1 MNIKKF
7 FLKYIS
13 TKYWK
18 EHEQRPNKIP
28 LSLMVVKQ
36 MAIRVRIDNSEMNTI
51 IKSRG
56 IFSQKMLIHLE
67 SHVDAFFRMRA
78 KGK

>member
-1 MNIKKF
+1 
-7 FLKYIS
+7 
-13 TKYWK
+13 
-18 EHEQRPNKIP
+18 
-28 LSLMVVKQ
+28 MVVKQ